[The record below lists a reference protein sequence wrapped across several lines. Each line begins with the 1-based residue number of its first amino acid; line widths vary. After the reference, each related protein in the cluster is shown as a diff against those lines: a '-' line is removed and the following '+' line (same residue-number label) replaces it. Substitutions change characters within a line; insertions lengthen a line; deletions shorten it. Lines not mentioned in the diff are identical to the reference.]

1 MGKRRDKLVAFDI
14 RGNTATRWP
23 GRGGCRP
30 PSTATPTPS
39 TTPSTVQWRLTTG
52 TQGTTASLAGRIVA
66 DRPAPRFTATLL
78 KEEGQ
83 WRLVSLRL
91 ADGVGALAPA
101 GTGRAP
107 VR

>member
-1 MGKRRDKLVAFDI
+1 VA
-14 RGNTATRWP
+14 GTGA
-23 GRGGCRP
+23 G
-30 PSTATPTPS
+30 STAQPY
-39 TTPSTVQWRLTTG
+39 G
-52 TQGTTASLAGRIVA
+52 YAGSIVA

-101 GTGRAP
+101 GIAGLTPGREDAHAAGTGRAP